1 MISLT
6 LRHSAESTFQSTD
19 PGSAYQRRAVR
30 RSRPHASWI
39 LVFAS
44 TLHLLP
50 TAGMVDLRANYTG
63 FAHVLDVLRHLI
75 LPGMA
80 LSLTLIPYY
89 FRIARTSVIQVGN
102 EDFITTLRAAGMPEE
117 RIYRKYVFRNAIL
130 PVVTVFGIQLA
141 YIVSGSAIVEIV
153 FSWPGMG
160 SYMMTA
166 ISRRDYPTLM
176 GIYFVISVAATL
188 LLWSTPIHGEEPA
201 AEKLPSIGTQFVNC
215 FRLLGVPV
223 VLLSFLGIMCHVGI
237 DVGTNTTA
245 PKLLIERTGM
255 TLDQAGFATSL
266 YFIFRTIGCLTGSF
280 FLRVMKTKVFFIIS
294 VVMMALSMVLM
305 FGGNTKLLLYAGI
318 ALVGYGNSNIF
329 SMCFAQA
336 LTAMPAKQNEVSG
349 LMIMGLF
356 GGTVFPL
363 IMGFMSDAMGQAGAV
378 AVMAVGVL
386 YLVTYIKQVKQ

>member
-1 MISLT
+1 MYRYIGKRLLTGLLCVLLALLFNFIIIHIAPGDPIRILAGTDSVSEEMIQELNQRYGLDKPLYIQFFHYVFNLAKGDMGYSIYTGQPVAGEIMSRLGPTLLLCLT
-6 LRHSAESTFQSTD
+6 SCIIALILGTLIGIFCARHVGSRLDVALGSISYFFDSTPSFWL
-19 PGSAYQRRAVR
+19 GLML
-30 RSRPHASWI
+30 I

-63 FAHVLDVLRHLI
+63 FAYVLDVLRHLI

-176 GIYFVISVAATL
+176 GIYFVISV
-188 LLWSTPIHGEEPA
+188 S
-201 AEKLPSIGTQFVNC
+201 
-215 FRLLGVPV
+215 
-223 VLLSFLGIMCHVGI
+223 
-237 DVGTNTTA
+237 
-245 PKLLIERTGM
+245 
-255 TLDQAGFATSL
+255 
-266 YFIFRTIGCLTGSF
+266 
-280 FLRVMKTKVFFIIS
+280 
-294 VVMMALSMVLM
+294 
-305 FGGNTKLLLYAGI
+305 
-318 ALVGYGNSNIF
+318 
-329 SMCFAQA
+329 
-336 LTAMPAKQNEVSG
+336 
-349 LMIMGLF
+349 
-356 GGTVFPL
+356 
-363 IMGFMSDAMGQAGAV
+363 V
-378 AVMAVGVL
+378 AVMMIAVDVFYMYLDPRIARGVSG
-386 YLVTYIKQVKQ
+386 K